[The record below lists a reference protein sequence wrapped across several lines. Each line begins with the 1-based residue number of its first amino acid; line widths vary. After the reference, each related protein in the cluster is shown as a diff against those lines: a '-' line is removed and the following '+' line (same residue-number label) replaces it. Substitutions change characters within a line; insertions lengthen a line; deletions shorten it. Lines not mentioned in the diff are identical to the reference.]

1 MLPADS
7 DTLYF
12 NPHSPCGERL
22 PRPVALSIRASISIH
37 TPLAGSDAKP
47 VHPAAKPTVFQS
59 TLPLRGATMQRLRR
73 GQPAVISIHTPLA
86 GSDERIPS
94 QWRTGRDFN
103 PHSPCGERPQH
114 LVSDLRFLLFQSTLP
129 LRGATPTISDSHMA
143 SVISIHTPLAGSDQ
157 HRADGVDDGVAIS
170 IHTPL
175 AGSDYCLESR
185 TECAPISIHTPLA
198 GSD

>member
-1 MLPADS
+1 MQRLRRGQPA
-7 DTLYF
+7 
-12 NPHSPCGERL
+12 
-22 PRPVALSIRASISIH
+22 VISIH
-37 TPLAGSDAKP
+37 TPLAGSDRKTNMWY
-47 VHPAAKPTVFQS
+47 KYK
-59 TLPLRGATMQRLRR
+59 
-73 GQPAVISIHTPLA
+73 VISIHTPLA

-198 GSD
+198 GSDHIDQSPAVAIKISIHTPLAGSDNP